1 MKTLLS
7 KANTGEDMLKVLEA
21 LTSDAVDD
29 TQEGQYG
36 TLGDIEFWWVDNIG
50 GQNLMSFVYHWV
62 VTVVYTEGAICP
74 LSDITVIRVL
84 CEFMNVG
91 VAGGLNFFQLF

>member
-1 MKTLLS
+1 MSVQLMKTLLS

-36 TLGDIEFWWVDNIG
+36 TLGDIEF
-50 GQNLMSFVYHWV
+50 
-62 VTVVYTEGAICP
+62 
-74 LSDITVIRVL
+74 
-84 CEFMNVG
+84 
-91 VAGGLNFFQLF
+91 

>member
-50 GQNLMSFVYHWV
+50 GQNLMSFVSLWV
-62 VTVVYTEGAICP
+62 VTVWYTEGAYLSP
-74 LSDITVIRVL
+74 LRYHNYMGIVWIYETRRSGPP
-84 CEFMNVG
+84 F
-91 VAGGLNFFQLF
+91 